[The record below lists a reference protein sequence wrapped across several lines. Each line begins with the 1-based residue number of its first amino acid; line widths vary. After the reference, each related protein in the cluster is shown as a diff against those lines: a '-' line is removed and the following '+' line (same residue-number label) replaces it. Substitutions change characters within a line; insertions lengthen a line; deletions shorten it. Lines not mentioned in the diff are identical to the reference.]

1 MADPIAPAVPAAS
14 GGKMPII
21 AAAGA
26 LLVGV
31 AIGIFVIAPRLPGA
45 APAAAEAAAAEG
57 EAEGEG
63 APKKVLFQLENVI
76 VNPAGSQGQRFIV
89 ATVAFEVASEPIRNV
104 LHESETQIRDAVTG
118 VLEKKTVEEL
128 LAPGAR
134 DALRSSFAEVVKPYL
149 KGEKVQVFI
158 PQFLVQ

>member
-1 MADPIAPAVPAAS
+1 MADPIAEEIPAAS

-21 AAAGA
+21 AAVGA

-31 AIGIFVIAPRLPGA
+31 AAGMFVIAPRLPGA
-45 APAAAEAAAAEG
+45 APAKHEAPAEG
-57 EAEGEG
+57 EE
-63 APKKVLFQLENVI
+63 APKKVLFELENVI

-89 ATVAFEVASEPIRNV
+89 ATVAFEVSSEATRNV

-118 VLEKKTVEEL
+118 VLERKTVDEL

-134 DALRSSFAEVVKPYL
+134 DSLRDAFAKVVAPYL

>member
-1 MADPIAPAVPAAS
+1 MADPIAEDVPAAS
-14 GGKMPII
+14 GGKLPII

-26 LLVGV
+26 LLVG
-31 AIGIFVIAPRLPGA
+31 ALAGMFVIAPRLPGA
-45 APAAAEAAAAEG
+45 PPAAAEANAAEG
-57 EAEGEG
+57 EGGE

-89 ATVAFEVASEPIRNV
+89 ATVAFEVSSEPIRNL

-128 LAPGAR
+128 LATGAR
-134 DALRSSFAEVVKPYL
+134 DSLRSAFAAVVKPYL

>member
-1 MADPIAPAVPAAS
+1 MADPIAEDVPAAS

-21 AAAGA
+21 AAAVA

-31 AIGIFVIAPRLPGA
+31 AAGMFVIAPRLPGA
-45 APAAAEAAAAEG
+45 APAAAEAGAAEG
-57 EAEGEG
+57 KEGEV
-63 APKKVLFQLENVI
+63 PKKVLFQLENVI
-76 VNPAGSQGQRFIV
+76 VNPSGSQGQRFIV
-89 ATVAFEVASEPIRNV
+89 ATVAYEVSSEEIRNV

-118 VLEKKTVEEL
+118 VLEKRTVEEL

-134 DALRSSFAEVVKPYL
+134 DALRSDFAKVVTPYL

>member
-1 MADPIAPAVPAAS
+1 MADPIAEDIPAAP
-14 GGKMPII
+14 GGKLPII

-31 AIGIFVIAPRLPGA
+31 AAGMFVIAPRLPGA
-45 APAAAEAAAAEG
+45 APASAAASA
-57 EAEGEG
+57 GEG
-63 APKKVLFQLENVI
+63 KEGAVQKKVLFELQNVI

-89 ATVAFEVASEPIRNV
+89 ATVAFEVASEEIRNV

-118 VLEKKTVEEL
+118 VLEKRTVDEL

-134 DALRSSFAEVVKPYL
+134 DSLRSAFAGAVKPYL

>member
-1 MADPIAPAVPAAS
+1 MADPIAEDVPAAS

-31 AIGIFVIAPRLPGA
+31 AAGMFVIAPRLPGG
-45 APAAAEAAAAEG
+45 APAKAEAEAAG
-57 EAEGEG
+57 AEGEG
-63 APKKVLFQLENVI
+63 APKKVLFELENVI

-89 ATVAFEVASEPIRNV
+89 ATVAFEVSSEAIRNV

-128 LAPGAR
+128 LAVGAR
-134 DALRSSFAEVVKPYL
+134 DSLRSAFAGVVKPYL